1 MSYGGKVKGGKRR
14 HRGSSAREKETH
26 REVEEKETLNE
37 VDGGRRKREKIAV
50 IAAGILQ
57 NRYIM

>member
-1 MSYGGKVKGGKRR
+1 MSYGGKVKGGRRR
-14 HRGSSAREKETH
+14 HRGSRAREKETH
-26 REVEEKETLNE
+26 REVEEKETVNE